1 MTSNEKNALRF
12 YIGDVSGSHKFY
24 SDPKAYVTINSL
36 FFPGISTE
44 KLRAAE
50 GKPLNPE
57 IVADLSRLLDF
68 FGNLF
73 AAFGKSTAES
83 RETWR
88 VERFAD
94 YEFMAKYGATVSLTS
109 TSTSGFLGSYRD
121 RAGISL
127 MRFSLAEGSPAIDAA
142 KELDFYAKPDEAEI
156 LLPPFM
162 ELKMSKLP
170 MTERELSVTD
180 SQDKPPRLYCR
191 AKFTGEMADSG
202 ETVCTPIED
211 SACAINVL
219 EKISSGQEPEGAE
232 VREYCLWKDALRGRL
247 REMLKSELKYC
258 SAN

>member
-24 SDPKAYVTINSL
+24 GDPKAYVTINSL

-44 KLRAAE
+44 KLRVGE

-57 IVADLSRLLDF
+57 IAADITRLLDF

-73 AAFGKSTAES
+73 AAFGKCTVES

-94 YEFMAKYGATVSLTS
+94 YEIMAKYGATVSLTS
-109 TSTSGFLGSYRD
+109 TSTAGFLSSYRD

-127 MRFSLAEGSPAIDAA
+127 MRFSLAEGSPAINVAN
-142 KELDFYAKPDEAEI
+142 ELDFYVKPEEAEI

-162 ELKMSKLP
+162 ELRLSELP
-170 MTERELSVTD
+170 MTERELSMID
-180 SQDKPPRLYCR
+180 RQNKPPRLYCK
-191 AKFTGEMADSG
+191 AEFTGEIADFTK
-202 ETVCTPIED
+202 TVCASIED
-211 SACAINVL
+211 SACAVNVL
-219 EKISSGQEPEGAE
+219 KKISSGQEPEGLE
-232 VREYCLWKDALRGRL
+232 VQEYCLWKDSLRCRL
-247 REMLKSELKYC
+247 REMLKCCIK
-258 SAN
+258 